1 MGHPRKCSCFVLNI
15 PDPCHD
21 VKHGSSGHNFPHP
34 VRPLATPPDYSQ
46 SPSGSRNQQPI
57 PAFKTTGQT
66 RRPFSPLIMQIM
78 LTPEFLRRQ
87 AENCLRIA
95 RSCFDLASAERLRL
109 MAAELN
115 AKAAE
120 MDEQTRQDRWSHSI
134 ERNPSS

>member
-1 MGHPRKCSCFVLNI
+1 
-15 PDPCHD
+15 
-21 VKHGSSGHNFPHP
+21 
-34 VRPLATPPDYSQ
+34 
-46 SPSGSRNQQPI
+46 
-57 PAFKTTGQT
+57 
-66 RRPFSPLIMQIM
+66 M

-95 RSCFDLASAERLRL
+95 RSCFDLTSAERLRL

-120 MDEQTRQDRWSHSI
+120 IDADKRQDRWPRVI

>member
-1 MGHPRKCSCFVLNI
+1 
-15 PDPCHD
+15 
-21 VKHGSSGHNFPHP
+21 
-34 VRPLATPPDYSQ
+34 
-46 SPSGSRNQQPI
+46 
-57 PAFKTTGQT
+57 
-66 RRPFSPLIMQIM
+66 M

-120 MDEQTRQDRWSHSI
+120 MDDDKRQNRWQPTM

>member
-1 MGHPRKCSCFVLNI
+1 
-15 PDPCHD
+15 
-21 VKHGSSGHNFPHP
+21 
-34 VRPLATPPDYSQ
+34 
-46 SPSGSRNQQPI
+46 
-57 PAFKTTGQT
+57 
-66 RRPFSPLIMQIM
+66 M

-120 MDEQTRQDRWSHSI
+120 MDKDKRQDRWTRTI